1 MSERGALD
9 EHGGPRHT
17 RGLRAPRWS
26 ELAGAARMMAGAYM
40 QAPVPRAGPR
50 TRAVLTWL
58 AAVAF
63 FLSLALY
70 KPLVRYWID
79 PRDRRRQIIVAIVP
93 RRAGLVPVLRLVPT
107 VALFAPVLLGLP
119 ALMPT
124 PVLRLAVLALTVLA
138 AGVVAI
144 ALLTSVV
151 VFALP
156 YEGKI
161 RRAGPSVPGTDL
173 TASLAAS
180 TAAGGMRDVRA
191 YLATHH
197 AGQRLTVRAR
207 DERARAVYQ
216 SLGLEVVAPGCGR
229 MTGVTVVA

>member
-1 MSERGALD
+1 MGGG
-9 EHGGPRHT
+9 HGGLH
-17 RGLRAPRWS
+17 APRWA
-26 ELAGAARMMAGAYM
+26 ELPRAAQMMASAYLEAPGARLS
-40 QAPVPRAGPR
+40 AR

-93 RRAGLVPVLRLVPT
+93 RRAGLIPVLRLVPT
-107 VALFAPVLLGLP
+107 VALFAAVLLGPP

-124 PVLRLAVLALTVLA
+124 PVLRLAVLAPTVLA

>member
-1 MSERGALD
+1 
-9 EHGGPRHT
+9 
-17 RGLRAPRWS
+17 
-26 ELAGAARMMAGAYM
+26 MMASAYLEAPGARLS
-40 QAPVPRAGPR
+40 AR

-93 RRAGLVPVLRLVPT
+93 RRAGLIPVLRLVPT
-107 VALFAPVLLGLP
+107 VALFAAVLLGPP

-124 PVLRLAVLALTVLA
+124 PVLRLAVLAPTVLA

-180 TAAGGMRDVRA
+180 TAAGGMREVRA
-191 YLATHH
+191 YLAAHH
-197 AGQRLTVRAR
+197 AGECLTVRAR

-216 SLGLEVVAPGCGR
+216 LLGVELVVPGCGR
-229 MTGVTVVA
+229 MTGVIT